1 MVTEHRTFKPDGS
14 EWRVIYGGGTIQWV
28 PVPGRSSGS
37 DAGDSPPT
45 ASPRPGGLGPI
56 AGGGVQIQALAS
68 FAEIATSLVQTAE
81 LRQQRLMIEAA
92 REQSQRIEWLTDMM
106 GRWAEVHS
114 SGGRLDLR
122 ISEYLA
128 REVRGFMEVVS
139 ANKRVALPQSLLYDL
154 ELILDSFRS
163 MRLLLSDQFE
173 ALADSEGVRLRE
185 AVRTVLP
192 GRGLDMNF
200 VRRLAL
206 DPAEVWAEKVRGK
219 GAAGFDEEFANAFR
233 FPDVFRD
240 RLFPVNE
247 IAVREAEEPT
257 PKGFMERIAALV
269 AGPLPWLRWD
279 DFKADLTEK
288 RDTYRELL
296 ILPAE
301 FFRVRALNSAWI
313 ATTAVVAEAFGEE
326 VGVLIGN
333 DGMKVEMG
341 LGPPELPT
349 ARLAEPM
356 ALAAGPGE

>member
-1 MVTEHRTFKPDGS
+1 MATEHITVKPDGS
-14 EWRVIYGGGTIQWV
+14 WWRVIYGGGTIEWA
-28 PVPGRSSGS
+28 PISDPFGKS
-37 DAGDSPPT
+37 DAGDRPLT
-45 ASPRPGGLGPI
+45 APPRPGGLGPI
-56 AGGGVQIQALAS
+56 AGGGGHLQALTA
-68 FAEIATSLVQTAE
+68 FAEVASTIVQTAE
-81 LRQQRLMIEAA
+81 LRQQRLMLEAA

-114 SGGRLDLR
+114 SGGQLDLR
-122 ISEYLA
+122 ISEYLV
-128 REVRGFMEVVS
+128 REVRGFMEVIA

-173 ALADSEGVRLRE
+173 ALEESEGVRLKE

-192 GRGLDMNF
+192 GHGLDMNF

-206 DPAEVWAEKVRGK
+206 DPSDVWSEKVRGK
-219 GAAGFDEEFANAFR
+219 GTAGFDEEFANAFR

-247 IAVREAEEPT
+247 IALREAAET
-257 PKGFMERIAALV
+257 TTKGFMERIAALV

-279 DFKADLTEK
+279 DFKSDLTER

-301 FFRVRALNSAWI
+301 FFRVRALNSAWV

-326 VGVLIGN
+326 VGVLIGTG
-333 DGMKVEMG
+333 GMAVEIG
-341 LGPPELPT
+341 LGTAKLP
-349 ARLAEPM
+349 AGRLAEPP
-356 ALAAGPGE
+356 ALASR